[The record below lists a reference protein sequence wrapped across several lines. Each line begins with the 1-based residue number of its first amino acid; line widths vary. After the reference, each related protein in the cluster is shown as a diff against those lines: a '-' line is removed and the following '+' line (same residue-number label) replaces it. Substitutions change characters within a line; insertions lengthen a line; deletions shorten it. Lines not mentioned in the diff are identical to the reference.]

1 MNPQDQQR
9 FNSYILLYQLV
20 MWTLTSL
27 VVVVGIDWG
36 LLAWWSADLKTMEP
50 ISQTLI
56 YIFIGIMGVL
66 SEWMLASAFKL
77 AGIK

>member
-9 FNSYILLYQLV
+9 FNGYILLYQLV
-20 MWTLTSL
+20 MWILVSA

-36 LLAWWSADLKTMEP
+36 LLAWWSAELKTMEP

-56 YIFIGIMGVL
+56 YLFIGIIGVL
-66 SEWMLASAFKL
+66 SEWMLARAFKL
-77 AGIK
+77 PPIK